1 MGHRLPCALSCI
13 ELVIL
18 WCRVL
23 NKADGS
29 QVKVPLKHTFNEQQI
44 EWFKAGSALN
54 RMKQVRL
61 VLVSVRARLC
71 SKLGSSTPLEPLL
84 VHARRHTA
92 CGHDTRA
99 LFIVN

>member
-1 MGHRLPCALSCI
+1 MGHCPPCALSCT
-13 ELVIL
+13 ELLIL

-61 VLVSVRARLC
+61 VTVVAVC
-71 SKLGSSTPLEPLL
+71 SWVWVCAFVLKFGQLN
-84 VHARRHTA
+84 AA
-92 CGHDTRA
+92 
-99 LFIVN
+99 

>member
-13 ELVIL
+13 ELLIL

-29 QVKVPLKHTFNEQQI
+29 QVKVPLKHTFNGQQI

-54 RMKQVRL
+54 RMKQVCSWVWVCLCARAF
-61 VLVSVRARLC
+61 VLKVGQLKSA
-71 SKLGSSTPLEPLL
+71 
-84 VHARRHTA
+84 
-92 CGHDTRA
+92 
-99 LFIVN
+99 

>member
-1 MGHRLPCALSCI
+1 
-13 ELVIL
+13 
-18 WCRVL
+18 L

-61 VLVSVRARLC
+61 VTVVAVC
-71 SKLGSSTPLEPLL
+71 SWVWVCAFVLKFGQLN
-84 VHARRHTA
+84 AA
-92 CGHDTRA
+92 
-99 LFIVN
+99 